1 MATTFN
7 DEYQKALI
15 DRGLALSSKRFAVQM
30 KEDAIKRKD
39 DLELIL
45 FGDENNYGIV
55 SVISLYYAQIYCGTG
70 KKTSKLELHNF
81 TTAKSQYQSNFAL
94 SVTAAGDGQD
104 GLHPPQKD
112 NPASGQDDVNSDS
125 VWLTG
130 YGLEEKAS
138 GTGLIQNIQT
148 LLKII
153 GVKAVKNENDRGV
166 YNNEEAAKLEA
177 SKDRGTGILGLRT
190 ENSEVFQK
198 GDHQWFIG
206 KNALDSPDD
215 YTLKDQLLAV
225 LKDVIN
231 NLDTFISLSSTTLDI
246 LKGQKCGIINSFNI
260 ELPIQDIPE
269 LEKTINQFRSFLHAM
284 QSYHDYFVQYT
295 HPSPKIDREKINEKL
310 EEVKIYV
317 QSMIMA
323 VNTRCD
329 GLPNLMGNTQTGLI
343 KHLSHWVTKLVKKP
357 DGAYSMLLGAEEMI
371 KMTNKDIDKKNE
383 NLLFFEKNKNR
394 WIQASSITA
403 IYNRAVFNLD
413 KTIRRFETD
422 ILWNLI
428 QSANKYKIISK
439 PFSKVKNSLS
449 NDEWD
454 RAVEVWVTD
463 KTDAGLLKTTLTV
476 SPPTESTIFRVV
488 AFDTEEDDPGHFHRM
503 DVFDTRSKQSDIVSD
518 NLPFI
523 QKENISVMDASG
535 YVSRTAIGFNK
546 ETVGLIKEG
555 DFLWLNEAIL
565 AQVIGIGEE
574 ECMLDSDYGKIA
586 SVRKLFGFYY
596 VPPIK

>member
-70 KKTSKLELHNF
+70 KKTTKPELHNF

-94 SVTAAGDGQD
+94 SVTAAGDGKD

-112 NPASGQDDVNSDS
+112 NPASGQDDVNPDS
-125 VWLTG
+125 VWLMG

-138 GTGLIQNIQT
+138 GTGLIQNSHA
-148 LLKII
+148 LLKVI
-153 GVKAVKNENDRGV
+153 GVKAVRNEDNRGL
-166 YNNEEAAKLEA
+166 YSTKEAAKLEA

-206 KNALDSPDD
+206 KNALDNPDD
-215 YTLKDQLLAV
+215 YTLKDQLLTV
-225 LKDVIN
+225 LKSIVN
-231 NLDTFISLSSTTLDI
+231 NLDTFISLSSTTLDV
-246 LKGQKCGIINSFNI
+246 LKGKRCGIINSFNI
-260 ELPIQDIPE
+260 ELPVQDISE

-284 QSYHDYFVQYT
+284 QSYYDYFDQYS
-295 HPSPKIDREKINEKL
+295 HSSPKIDREKINEKL

-329 GLPNLMGNTQTGLI
+329 SLPDLMGNTQTGLI
-343 KHLSHWVTKLVKKP
+343 KHLSHWVTELVKKP

-371 KMTNKDIDKKNE
+371 KMANKDINKKNE

-394 WIQASSITA
+394 WIQDSSITA
-403 IYNRAVFNLD
+403 IYNHAVFNLD
-413 KTIRRFETD
+413 KTIHHFETD

-439 PFSKVKNSLS
+439 PFAQVRNSLS

-454 RAVEVWVTD
+454 SAVEVWVAD

-476 SPPTESTIFRVV
+476 SPPTESTIFRIVV
-488 AFDTEEDDPGHFHRM
+488 FDTEEGDPGHFHRM
-503 DVFDTRSKQSDIVSD
+503 DVFNTRSKQSDIISD
-518 NLPFI
+518 SLSFT
-523 QKENISVMDASG
+523 QKENITLMDAFD
-535 YVSRTAIGFNK
+535 YVSRTVVGFNK
-546 ETVGLIKEG
+546 EIAVLIKEG
-555 DFLWLNEAIL
+555 DFLWLDESIL

-574 ECMLDSDYGKIA
+574 ECMLDRDYGKIT

-596 VPPIK
+596 VSPIK